1 MIIPIITKKV
11 VMITTMATNF
21 GLILINFIAKLIKT
35 NKNEQKYLSYK
46 CSSKLIQLLNNLFF

>member
-21 GLILINFIAKLIKT
+21 GLIINKLFAKLIKT
-35 NKNEQKYLSYK
+35 NKNEQKYLS
-46 CSSKLIQLLNNLFF
+46 